1 MTLKIFQNCDNK
13 YDWQAY
19 TRIGLYYAMRDGS
32 RTNFCD
38 VHVGWLPGEAMDRGV
53 FSGPKDK
60 TNQITRYA
68 RSKDAI
74 ERFKD
79 NGEVRTDLTLKE
91 GGIARLL
98 FSRTRNTMNVWMF
111 GPLVSEGVAYG
122 SLVAELTGFEYPKT
136 GHKFTPINE
145 KTGKER
151 ETWDPKYQRY
161 LVKFP
166 ATYGRHFFPCK
177 LWGSDYSEGL
187 EPWAPGYQNIIR
199 DGGSTVHYKDD
210 HAPGE
215 KDYVKPG
222 PAPTLKEAL
231 KTARQSLTSAFLP
244 KGAVKVVW
252 KVEDFAA
259 NQTVCQVYDR
269 GG

>member
-1 MTLKIFQNCDNK
+1 MTLKIFQQCDKK

-19 TRIGLYYAMRDGS
+19 MRIGLYYVMRDGS

-38 VHVGWLPGEAMDRGV
+38 VHVGWLPGEGINRGV
-53 FSGPKDK
+53 YSGPKDK
-60 TNQITRYA
+60 ANQITRYA
-68 RSKDAI
+68 RSKEAI

-79 NGEVRTDLTLKE
+79 NGEVRADLALQS
-91 GGIARLL
+91 GGIVRLL
-98 FSRTRNTMNVWMF
+98 YSRTRKTMNIWMF

-122 SLVAELTGFEYPKT
+122 SLVAELSGFEFAKH
-136 GHKFTPINE
+136 GHKFTPINR

-151 ETWDPKYQRY
+151 ETSDPKYQRY
-161 LVKFP
+161 IVQFP
-166 ATYGRHFFPCK
+166 ASYGKYFLPCK
-177 LWGSDYSEGL
+177 LWGSSYSEGL
-187 EPWAPGYQNIIR
+187 EPWAPGYQNVIY

-222 PAPTLKEAL
+222 PAPPLKDAL
-231 KTARQSLTSAFLP
+231 REARQSLNSAFLP

-252 KVEDFAA
+252 KVEDFAGD
-259 NQTVCQVYDR
+259 QTECQVYDR
-269 GG
+269 SG